1 MPRKKF
7 YLACAT
13 AILLAIVITA
23 CVGVAAQENQQYKNL
38 KVLPK
43 DITKPE
49 LLGTMRSFASA
60 LGVGCDHC
68 HARSQDPHQ
77 PGLDF
82 ASDKKD
88 TKKAARMMLRMV
100 STINGELATKLD
112 STESTG
118 MKVSCMTC
126 HHRQERPRS
135 LKDEMVAAVDSG
147 GVDAAV
153 ALYKERREK
162 FYGTA
167 AYDFG
172 QESLLDVA
180 DALAESG
187 KTEPAVAIV
196 QLNMQQFPDLVWN
209 YEELGSIYSDAG
221 DVEKAK
227 AALKKGLELD
237 PENRR
242 LQHML
247 QELTE
252 GKN

>member
-1 MPRKKF
+1 M
-7 YLACAT
+7 
-13 AILLAIVITA
+13 
-23 CVGVAAQENQQYKNL
+23 
-38 KVLPK
+38 
-43 DITKPE
+43 
-49 LLGTMRSFASA
+49 
-60 LGVGCDHC
+60 
-68 HARSQDPHQ
+68 
-77 PGLDF
+77 
-82 ASDKKD
+82 
-88 TKKAARMMLRMV
+88 
-100 STINGELATKLD
+100 
-112 STESTG
+112 
-118 MKVSCMTC
+118 
-126 HHRQERPRS
+126 
-135 LKDEMVAAVDSG
+135 
-147 GVDAAV
+147 
-153 ALYKERREK
+153 
-162 FYGTA
+162 
-167 AYDFG
+167 
-172 QESLLDVA
+172 A